1 MARCCKPVPGD
12 KIVGFITSGR
22 GVTVHRHDCP
32 NALHYGSTGDERLV
46 EVSWGRQ
53 RDNTYPVDV
62 EVMVYD
68 RQGLLRDIASI
79 LANEK
84 INVMAISTLSD
95 KKASIGRIRLT
106 LEIPNVAT
114 LSRVLT
120 RIDRLP
126 NVTAV
131 RRMVH

>member
-1 MARCCKPVPGD
+1 
-12 KIVGFITSGR
+12 
-22 GVTVHRHDCP
+22 
-32 NALHYGSTGDERLV
+32 LHYGSTGDERLV